1 MSEFVT
7 ASEASE
13 ILGCSEALIR
23 KRIRKNEL
31 PATKDRGQ
39 WQILRADLDRQPRPH
54 ETTAPQ
60 DRTAEPDRT
69 AGLRVTAAPQDRT
82 AEPDRTV
89 EPHAWRDD
97 LLAQVARLEADKVE
111 AASRLDEAVVRLDEV
126 RHEATRRETE
136 SGLREERSKARVIDL
151 ERDLTVRD
159 SRIVDM

>member
-54 ETTAPQ
+54 ETT
-60 DRTAEPDRT
+60 
-69 AGLRVTAAPQDRT
+69 APQDRT

>member
-39 WQILRADLDRQPRPH
+39 WQILRVDLDLQPRPH

-60 DRTAEPDRT
+60 DRTA
-69 AGLRVTAAPQDRT
+69 
-82 AEPDRTV
+82 

-111 AASRLDEAVVRLDEV
+111 AAARAL
-126 RHEATRRETE
+126 
-136 SGLREERSKARVIDL
+136 RSKVAEMVG
-151 ERDLTVRD
+151 
-159 SRIVDM
+159 